1 MARIIKNGEIVAD
14 PWCLLAA
21 GGEALA
27 SVTVIK
33 PQLLLPL
40 ARWAQEL
47 ELLEKAGYTVGVWLA
62 PDDAPE
68 ALIPRLAQIPVIAIQ
83 FPSFTDG
90 RGYSLA
96 RLLRQ
101 RYGFRGEL
109 RAFGDILRDQI
120 YFLHQCGFNAFCL
133 RPDQDI
139 EAAVAALQDYSWS
152 PVAGHTC

>member
-1 MARIIKNGEIVAD
+1 MARIIKNGEVVAD
-14 PWCLLAA
+14 PWCLLAPGA
-21 GGEALA
+21 ELPA
-27 SVTVIK
+27 SVTAIK

-40 ARWAQEL
+40 ARWVQEL
-47 ELLEKAGYTVGVWLA
+47 ESLEKAGYTVGVWLA

-109 RAFGDILRDQI
+109 RAVGDILRDQI

-139 EAAVAALQDYSWS
+139 ASALAALQDYSWS
-152 PVAGHTC
+152 PAAGR

>member
-14 PWCLLAA
+14 PWCLLAPGA
-21 GGEALA
+21 EALGT
-27 SVTVIK
+27 VTVIK

-40 ARWAQEL
+40 ARWVQER

-109 RAFGDILRDQI
+109 RAFGDVLRDQI

-139 EAAVAALQDYSWS
+139 EAAVAALEDYSWS
-152 PVAGHTC
+152 PVAGR

>member
-1 MARIIKNGEIVAD
+1 MARIIKNGEIVVD
-14 PWCLLAA
+14 PWCLLAPES
-21 GGEALA
+21 EALA

-40 ARWAQEL
+40 ARWVQERD
-47 ELLEKAGYTVGVWLA
+47 LLEKTGYTVGVWLA

-68 ALIPRLAQIPVIAIQ
+68 ALLPRLAQIPVIAIQ

-120 YFLHQCGFNAFCL
+120 YFLHQCGFNVFCL

-139 EAAVAALQDYSWS
+139 ESALAALQDYSWS
-152 PVAGHTC
+152 PVAGR

>member
-21 GGEALA
+21 GAEAPA

-33 PQLLLPL
+33 
-40 ARWAQEL
+40 ARWAQER
-47 ELLEKAGYTVGVWLA
+47 ELLENAGYTVGVWLA

-139 EAAVAALQDYSWS
+139 EAVAALEDYSWS
-152 PVAGHTC
+152 PVAGR

>member
-1 MARIIKNGEIVAD
+1 MASIIKNGEIVAD

-21 GGEALA
+21 GAEAFTT
-27 SVTVIK
+27 VTVIK

-40 ARWAQEL
+40 ARWGQER

-139 EAAVAALQDYSWS
+139 EAALAALQDYSWS
-152 PVAGHTC
+152 PVAGR

>member
-1 MARIIKNGEIVAD
+1 MIKNGEIVAD
-14 PWCLLAA
+14 PWCLLVA
-21 GGEALA
+21 GAEALA
-27 SVTVIK
+27 SATVIK

-40 ARWAQEL
+40 ARWVQEL
-47 ELLEKAGYTVGVWLA
+47 ELLEKAGYAVGVWLA
-62 PDDAPE
+62 PDDEPE

-139 EAAVAALQDYSWS
+139 EAAVAALEDYSWL
-152 PVAGHTC
+152 PVAGR